1 MLKFLRAR
9 IIHTIKW
16 IGKNKIELLDHILLV
31 YVIFV
36 TMCPQLLPDKRCRI
50 IMVIIYTI
58 LQLILAYFRTT
69 EDKHNILLRFKH
81 KRFTEDTESGL
92 VKFDKNR
99 LNEMIIFVYDLE
111 NEMDHLIVVERN
123 KKKK

>member
-1 MLKFLRAR
+1 MLKFLKAR

-16 IGKNKIELLDHILLV
+16 FNRNKIELLEHILLV

-36 TMCPQLLPDKRCRI
+36 TMCPYLLPDKFYRI
-50 IMVIIYTI
+50 IMVII
-58 LQLILAYFRTT
+58 LLFLELILAYFRATG
-69 EDKHNILLRFKH
+69 DGNNVLLRFKH
-81 KRFTEDTESGL
+81 KRFTQDTESGL